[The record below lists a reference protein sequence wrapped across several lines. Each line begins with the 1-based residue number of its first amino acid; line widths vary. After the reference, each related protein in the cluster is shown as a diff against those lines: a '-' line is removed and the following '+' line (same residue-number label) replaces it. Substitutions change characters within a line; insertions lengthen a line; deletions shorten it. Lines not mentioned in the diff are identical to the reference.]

1 MNSTESSVNSTSPY
15 GGNKPDAPPLTVEN
29 ARVMRLLIHMYE
41 AGWNDAIDATIRAK
55 HDTVNPMIKIRKMLL
70 EFQETA
76 ETAVTEPDVK
86 KSSSGSVPRL
96 R

>member
-1 MNSTESSVNSTSPY
+1 MSSTESSVNSTSPD
-15 GGNKPDAPPLTVEN
+15 GGNRPDAPPLTVES
-29 ARVMRLLIHMYE
+29 ARAMRLFIHMYE

-55 HDTVNPMIKIRKMLL
+55 HDTINPMIKIRKMLL

-76 ETAVTEPDVK
+76 EEAVTEPDVK
-86 KSSSGSVPRL
+86 KPSSDSVPRL